1 MTNEFDING
10 DIVEIPEVHLK
21 ENEPQEKQEFYSLDK
36 IKELK
41 CQYNLIFGK
50 RSNGKTYAVL
60 YEGIKNYVQKGKQMA
75 YLRRYREDFVGK
87 RGQVLFNALVSSGAV
102 KELTNGK
109 WDNIKYM
116 SSQWFLAKKDTK
128 NPDKLITDSIPFCY
142 GFSLGQM
149 EHDKS
154 TSYPDVTTVVFDE
167 FISRIGYLPN
177 EFVLFMNVLS
187 TIIRQ
192 RDDVKIYMLGNTVN
206 KYCPYFTEMG
216 LGHIE
221 EMEPGKID
229 VYTYGESKL
238 RVAVERT
245 INHNI
250 GGRKSE
256 MYFAFNNPNLQMIT
270 GGAWELDL
278 YPHLPRDYTDDN
290 VVFKFFIRF
299 NDQLIQCEVLE
310 FDDCMFIYCHRKSTP
325 IKKPDEDLIFSEDY
339 DPRPNH
345 IRNMRRT
352 TDEIAREI
360 GVFFKDDKVFY
371 QDNDVGEVVRNYLMF
386 CKSDTI

>member
-1 MTNEFDING
+1 MNKFDEDG
-10 DIVEIPEVHLK
+10 DLIEEVLEVEGEENSPSSK
-21 ENEPQEKQEFYSLDK
+21 EEYYSLDR

-60 YEGIKNYVQKGKQMA
+60 YEGVKNYVEKGKQMA

-87 RGQVLFNALVSSGAV
+87 RGQVLFNSLISTGAISQ
-102 KELTNGK
+102 LTNGK
-109 WDNIKYM
+109 WDTVKYL
-116 SSQWFLAKKDTK
+116 SSQWFLAKKDPAT
-128 NPDKLITDSIPFCY
+128 DKLVIDSVPFCY

-154 TSYPDVTTVVFDE
+154 TAYPDVTTVVFDE
-167 FISRIGYLPN
+167 FISRIGYIPN

-206 KYCPYFTEMG
+206 KYCPYFAEMG

-229 VYTYGESKL
+229 VYGYGDSKL

-245 INHNI
+245 KNHNVE
-250 GGRKSE
+250 GRKSDV
-256 MYFAFNNPNLQMIT
+256 YFAFNNPNLQMIT
-270 GGAWELDL
+270 GGAWELDIH
-278 YPHLPRDYTDDN
+278 PHLPRDYEKDN
-290 VVFKFFIRF
+290 ITFMFFIRF

-310 FDDCMFIYCHRKSTP
+310 FDDCSFIYCHRKTGD
-325 IKKPDEDLIFSEDY
+325 IRHPDEDLIFSENY
-339 DPRPNH
+339 DPRPNYV
-345 IRNMRRT
+345 RNIMR
-352 TDEIAREI
+352 TDNKAAMKI
-360 GVFFKDDKVFY
+360 GKYFRNDRVFY
-371 QDNDVGEVVRNYLMF
+371 QDNDVGEIVRNYLMF
-386 CKSDTI
+386 CRSDGL